1 MTKETIW
8 SDRQIG
14 CVAQIDSFD
23 VSPFNETYKE
33 WRRFVLRVKLQIIVA
48 RLAERLLPMPDVR
61 GSNLVI
67 GEIYDEHIS
76 YYLLVEETK

>member
-33 WRRFVLRVKLQIIVA
+33 WRVKLQIIVA
-48 RLAERLLPMPDVR
+48 QLAERLLPMPDVR

-67 GEIYDEHIS
+67 GKIYDEHIS

>member
-23 VSPFNETYKE
+23 VSPFNETYK
-33 WRRFVLRVKLQIIVA
+33 IVA
-48 RLAERLLPMPDVR
+48 QLAERLLPMPDVR